1 MQWKEQGGFTLLEV
15 LIAIVLLALGVLSA
29 LTVETACIRGNS
41 SAARMDDATGHAQ
54 VKLEELRSVKNPVS
68 LANGTDAPNGYVRAW
83 VITPH
88 ATVSGARWIQV
99 SVSWTGGFGN
109 QQVNLQGLATGDGL

>member
-1 MQWKEQGGFTLLEV
+1 MQWKEEGGFTLLEV

-54 VKLEELRSVKNPVS
+54 VKLEELRSVKNPAS
-68 LANGTDAPNGYVRAW
+68 LANGTDAPNGYVRSW

-109 QQVNLQGLATGDGL
+109 QQVNLQGLATGGGL